1 MSSSEAHE
9 IFNRNKQ
16 VVFTFPGQGAY
27 HFSMLRELYT
37 SFPETH
43 VYFQQAD
50 GVVRRYLQHAFLPL
64 ATATT
69 QEAHDAVLRACPDL
83 DQVGIYLMDVC
94 IATLLMRAG
103 VKPDLLV
110 GHSLGELA
118 ALTIAGAFS
127 TETGF
132 KIVCQRV
139 LALQDHAGGGMAA
152 VSCDSQRAQELINKA
167 GKSSVE
173 ISVINHSRQTVLSGT
188 VLDLQELNT
197 IMSQHGICLTLL
209 KSRYPFHSRFLQGAV
224 RPFRNGLAAH
234 EFRHTTIPVFL
245 CTEERLLTGDVDLV
259 ETLSSH
265 FVRTLDFRNI
275 VEYLHTSG
283 HRRFIEC
290 GAGDIVTKL
299 VMENLKSV
307 QGVVCL
313 PVAPVDKGI
322 KEGLEDILKWAAE
335 EKIVGPVLTPLVSD
349 ELPAQ
354 RVQQLMSSMMTNL
367 SVLVQ
372 NMSTLVENTSALMQ
386 LAARTGLGGSLQN
399 LPDANYLALTTQS
412 RSVHTYPE
420 SLLDSNGI
428 ALRTPYSA
436 SGSVT
441 DSNEP
446 LLRESSGQAE
456 TIHTQDKDYPAEDC
470 PDMPIAIVSM
480 GCVLPGAT
488 NPEEY
493 WENVKKGVSGIIDL
507 AETDPTTAQ
516 DFLAGS
522 VTDGINI
529 VPDKTYTLLNGT
541 ILDIPYDTA
550 LLTGVYTRDEFDQS
564 TRGQRLLALA
574 VAQCVSRL
582 RSGNDLRKVDKV
594 QCILGATADGSAEY
608 DEALFL
614 DSVQSVVQELDEP
627 QALRVMF
634 SRVLEDTL
642 GYKTGDSRKL
652 TQHSIYQDVVHRFLP
667 QSCRTYVVDSACSSS
682 LYSINLGIK
691 ALRNLESDIVVAGG
705 VFAAGPANNTLF
717 AQFRGLTPK
726 QSRPLDEAADGVVF
740 GDGAAVVVLKRLTDA
755 LADGDVVVGVIRG
768 MGLSSD
774 GKSPSINVPQSKGQS
789 LAMRKAYESARIDLN
804 SIQYVEAHAT
814 ATPVGDAVEFSAL
827 KEVMQKRDANLSPI
841 EVGSVKALVGHTGW
855 VSGVASVIKICKMFE
870 AGLIPKQYNYHAP
883 SKEFGIENS
892 PFTIST
898 QTHPW
903 PPNVRAF
910 PRRAGINGFGFGGTN
925 AHLVLEEFDEA
936 YHRNLCARVA
946 PMKPVSSAL
955 AVVGVG
961 ACFPAADKLDID
973 RPTKTFRFRRDQ
985 LRLPAK
991 KLLLPDVREHM
1002 DVSQY
1007 LAALAAEKIFASM
1020 PGHWSGFKDAIGVVL
1035 GIESKTERGA
1045 RANERIYL
1053 DRMKR
1058 LVTERNA
1065 SEDVKRI
1072 LNKLSDR
1079 IRETN
1084 IPSGAYTLPGLMPN
1098 VTASR
1103 ITHMFDLRGPN
1114 IVVDMGNNSMFQAL
1128 LVAQQFLVH
1137 NDCKM
1142 VLAGGINAAAGED
1155 GTEAEAAVVLAL
1167 MMEEAARKEG
1177 IPILAILDTSSAGAV
1192 PADSKHEIVASDSLS
1207 YKSAQGGVE
1216 ILRAITQVGAQKD
1229 AFYVNEPGVW
1239 ASLAKRFTFSPGHL
1253 PEKRIE
1259 PKLAPSGKPQT
1270 MSETHAYIQD
1280 TAIYSYTPME
1290 VEEPT
1295 VSPPVKLTQHRVLFL
1310 TDQPKLW
1317 LELEHSGALG
1327 GLQYHVLCHDS
1338 AGLKNALSVDL
1349 TSEESIASS
1358 LQALN
1363 NVSYDTIIAVKDM
1376 HGRAEDTLLLNNL
1389 SSECIFLDMLF
1400 AVTRHAYENIRIK
1413 HTSLITLC
1421 LNAYR
1426 ALQLDAYTGLVTGF
1440 MKSTARELPESICRI
1455 INTDEG
1461 DFRKTLRLV
1470 ETEMGRGSAGSELEV
1485 CYRAGKRHVVKLRPA
1500 QNMAQTQK
1508 AYLDSNSVV
1517 IATGG
1522 GRGVTA
1528 VLAEELLNRFGCT
1541 VIALG
1546 RTDIASA
1553 PDAILNM
1560 DQESFR
1566 RYEPQYYMDELAK
1579 DKTKK
1584 IVELKRQYLAYQA
1597 INEVSQTIMRLQT
1610 LPGRFE
1616 YLCMDINDEQVV
1628 EKLVSS
1634 LYEKYGRVDL
1644 VLHGAG
1650 IQISKIL
1657 TKKSIKDFRNIVATK
1672 IASLGYFYRTC
1683 EKHRGNHPVHFH
1695 ILTSAFS
1702 YMGNDGQPDYGAAN
1716 EAMNRLAADMNHL
1729 GRGAHWSTLA
1739 WLGWAGIGMTRGS
1752 EYAALAASRNLRGV
1766 TKEEGQEIF
1775 SSLMAGPPTVPINI
1789 LLADGEIDFYKIDTQ
1804 VPEYGKAESQIGR
1817 SKNKAGQVEQKSKD
1831 FHLARWDVSLENAI
1845 FLHDHVVNGV
1855 ATAPA
1860 AFLTTLV
1867 AETAHQLRP
1876 HLKIISFENTH
1887 YHKFV
1892 RVPAGRGGVELR
1904 LSAQVIS
1911 ETTSET
1917 SIQIQVRSDFIH
1929 KNGSILQKDILHK
1942 DTIVR
1947 MAKTIRPAPTRPI
1960 APSQVDGM
1968 MFPDPY
1974 VMEGSPVQLN
1984 GQFNSM
1990 TNIRVGVHHRKA
2002 EYQLPRSPY
2011 PDFRYRYLLPNLI
2024 MVDSFWRFGAVHLSP
2039 HGTLPLYVPEICA
2052 KMDVYF
2058 DFNNFNSPPLMQRLM
2073 FSGENP
2079 SGEDDLLRLGNIEVI
2094 DQAGSTLL
2102 RVEGAVCRR
2111 FGEINHA
2118 LTA

>member
-1 MSSSEAHE
+1 MSSREALD
-9 IFNRNKQ
+9 IFNGNKP

-27 HFSMLRELYT
+27 HFSILRELYI

-50 GVVRRYLQHAFLPL
+50 GITQRFLQHAFLPL
-64 ATATT
+64 ATAPT
-69 QEAHDAVLRACPDL
+69 QEAHDAILRICPDL
-83 DQVGIYLMDVC
+83 DQIGIYLTEVC

-118 ALTIAGAFS
+118 ALTIAGAYS
-127 TETGF
+127 IETGF

-139 LALQDHAGGGMAA
+139 LALQDHGSSGRMAA

-167 GKSSVE
+167 GKAAVE
-173 ISVINHSRQTVLSGT
+173 ISVINHPRQTVLSGT
-188 VLDLQELNT
+188 VFDLQELNT

-209 KSRYPFHSRFLQGAV
+209 KSRYPFHSRFLQEAV
-224 RPFRNGLAAH
+224 RPFRNSLAAH
-234 EFRHTTIPVFL
+234 EFQAAAIPVFL
-245 CTEERLLTGDVDLV
+245 CTEERLLAGDVDLV
-259 ETLSSH
+259 ETLSSQ
-265 FVRTLDFRNI
+265 FVRTLNFRNI
-275 VEYLHTSG
+275 VEYLYTSG
-283 HRRFIEC
+283 RSRFIEC

-299 VMENLKSV
+299 VMENLKSI
-307 QGVVCL
+307 QGIVCL
-313 PVAPVDKGI
+313 PVAPVDKGVKGGL
-322 KEGLEDILKWAAE
+322 KEVLKWAAE
-335 EKIVGPVLTPLVSD
+335 ENIIGPALAPLVSD
-349 ELPAQ
+349 EPPAQ
-354 RVQQLMSSMMTNL
+354 RVQQLMSTMMANL

-386 LAARTGLGGSLQN
+386 LAARTGLNGSLQN
-399 LPDANYLALTTQS
+399 LPDAKYSAPLTQS
-412 RSVHTYPE
+412 HSTLPSPEHHERASVGVSEVSAPSAMQADTK
-420 SLLDSNGI
+420 
-428 ALRTPYSA
+428 RTQ
-436 SGSVT
+436 
-441 DSNEP
+441 E
-446 LLRESSGQAE
+446 
-456 TIHTQDKDYPAEDC
+456 KDYPAEYC
-470 PDMPIAIVSM
+470 PDMPIAIVSL
-480 GCVLPGAT
+480 GCVLPGASS
-488 NPEEY
+488 PEEY
-493 WENVKKGVSGIIDL
+493 WENVKNGVSGIIDL
-507 AETDPTTAQ
+507 AEIDPTTAQ

-541 ILDIPYDTA
+541 ILDIPYDAA
-550 LLTGVYTRDEFDQS
+550 LLSGVYARDEFNQL

-574 VAQCVSRL
+574 IAQGMSRL
-582 RSGNDLRKVDKV
+582 RSNGDRRKMGKI

-614 DSVQSVVQELDEP
+614 DSVQTVVQGLDEP
-627 QALRVMF
+627 QASREMF
-634 SRVLEDTL
+634 SRVLQDTL

-652 TQHSIYQDVVHRFLP
+652 TQHKIYQDVVHRFLS

-691 ALRNLESDIVVAGG
+691 ALRNFESDIVMAGG

-740 GDGAAVVVLKRLTDA
+740 GDGAAVVVLKRLSDA
-755 LADGDVVVGVIRG
+755 LAAGDIVVGVIRG

-789 LAMRKAYESARIDLN
+789 LAMRKAYESARIDLG
-804 SIQYVEAHAT
+804 SVQYVEAHAT

-827 KEVMQKRDANLSPI
+827 KEVMQDRDATLPPV

-870 AGLIPKQYNYHAP
+870 ERIIPKQYNYRAP

-903 PPNVRAF
+903 PLNIHAF
-910 PRRAGINGFGFGGTN
+910 PRRAGVNGFGFGGTN
-925 AHLVLEEFDEA
+925 AHIVLEEFDEA
-936 YHRNLCARVA
+936 YHRNLCAQ
-946 PMKPVSSAL
+946 VSPKKLQSSTL

-961 ACFPAADKLDID
+961 GLFPATDKLDID
-973 RPTKTFRFRRDQ
+973 RPVDDRSSKTFRFRRDQ

-1007 LAALAAEKIFASM
+1007 LAALAAEKIFATM
-1020 PGHWSGFKDAIGVVL
+1020 PDHWQGFKDAIGVVL
-1035 GIESKTERGA
+1035 GLESKTERGA

-1053 DRMKR
+1053 DRMRR
-1058 LVTERNA
+1058 LVTLRDA
-1065 SEDVKRI
+1065 SKGVERI

-1079 IRETN
+1079 IRTKN

-1103 ITHMFDLRGPN
+1103 ITHMFDLKGPN
-1114 IVVDMGNNSMFQAL
+1114 IVVDMGSNSLFQAL
-1128 LVAQQFLVH
+1128 LIAQQFLVH
-1137 NDCKM
+1137 NDCQM
-1142 VLAGGINAAAGED
+1142 VLAGGINAAAGE
-1155 GTEAEAAVVLAL
+1155 GEAEAEAAVVLAL
-1167 MMEEAARKEG
+1167 MTEEMARQEG
-1177 IPILAILDTSSAGAV
+1177 MPILAILDTSSADAV
-1192 PADSKHEIVASDSLS
+1192 SADKHEIVVTDSLN
-1207 YKSAQGGVE
+1207 YESAQGGIE
-1216 ILRAITQVGAQKD
+1216 ILRAIAQVGTQKA
-1229 AFYVNEPGVW
+1229 AFYVNEPGQQS
-1239 ASLAKRFTFSPGHL
+1239 SLTKRFTFSPGHL

-1259 PKLAPSGKPQT
+1259 PKLAPLSTPQT

-1280 TAIYSYTPME
+1280 TAIYCYTPME
-1290 VEEPT
+1290 VEEIA
-1295 VSPPVKLTQHRVLFL
+1295 VSSPVKLTQHRILFL

-1317 LELEHSGALG
+1317 LELERSGALN
-1327 GLQYHVLCHDS
+1327 GLQYHVISHDS

-1349 TSEESIASS
+1349 ASEESIASS
-1358 LQALN
+1358 LQALSK
-1363 NVSYDTIIAVKDM
+1363 VSYDTIVAVKDM
-1376 HGRAEDTLLLNNL
+1376 HGRAEDTLLLNKL
-1389 SSECIFLDMLF
+1389 SSECIFLDLLF
-1400 AVTRHAYENIRIK
+1400 VVTRHAYESIRLK
-1413 HTSLITLC
+1413 HTSLSTLC

-1426 ALQLDAYTGLVTGF
+1426 AQQLDAYTGLVAGF
-1440 MKSTARELPESICRI
+1440 MKSTARELPESTCRI

-1461 DFRKTLRLV
+1461 DFRKALRFV
-1470 ETEMGRGSAGSELEV
+1470 ETEMAHGQAGSEVEV
-1485 CYRAGKRHVVKLRPA
+1485 CYRAGKRYVVKLHPV
-1500 QNMAQTQK
+1500 QDMAQTQQ
-1508 AYLDSNSVV
+1508 AYLDSNSVI

-1541 VIALG
+1541 VIAIG

-1553 PDAILNM
+1553 PDTILNM

-1566 RYEPQYYMDELAK
+1566 GYEPLYYKEELAK

-1584 IVELKRQYLAYQA
+1584 IVELKRQYNAYQA
-1597 INEVSQTIMRLQT
+1597 INEVNQTIKRLQA

-1616 YLCMDINDEQVV
+1616 YLCMDINDEQAV
-1628 EKLVSS
+1628 EKLVNSV
-1634 LYEKYGRVDL
+1634 YGKYDRLDL

-1650 IQISKIL
+1650 IQISKML
-1657 TKKSIKDFRNIVATK
+1657 TKKSLKDFRNIVATK

-1683 EKHRGNHPVHFH
+1683 EKHRSNRPVHFH

-1716 EAMNRLAADMNHL
+1716 EAMNRLAADMNRV
-1729 GRGAHWSTLA
+1729 GRGAYWSTLA

-1775 SSLMAGPPTVPINI
+1775 SSLLAGPPAAPINI
-1789 LLADGEIDFYKIDTQ
+1789 LLADGEIDFYKIDIQ
-1804 VPEYGKAESQIGR
+1804 VPEYGEAISQIG
-1817 SKNKAGQVEQKSKD
+1817 KNERKASSVKQKKQD

-1845 FLHDHVVNGV
+1845 FLNDHVVNGI

-1876 HLKIISFENTH
+1876 DLKILSFENTQ

-1892 RVPAGRGGVELR
+1892 RVPAGRGIELR
-1904 LSAQVIS
+1904 LSAQVMS
-1911 ETTSET
+1911 ETASET
-1917 SIQIQVRSDFIH
+1917 AIQIQVRSDFVH
-1929 KNGSILQKDILHK
+1929 KNGSILQRDILHK
-1942 DTIVR
+1942 ETIVR
-1947 MAKTIRPAPTRPI
+1947 MAKALRPAPLRPI
-1960 APSQVDGM
+1960 APSQVEGLLL
-1968 MFPDPY
+1968 PDPY

-1990 TNIRVGVHHRKA
+1990 VNIRVGVHHRKA
-2002 EYQLPRSPY
+2002 EYQLRRSSY

-2024 MVDSFWRFGAVHLSP
+2024 MVDSFWRFGAVHVAAN
-2039 HGTLPLYVPEICA
+2039 GTLPLYVPEECA
-2052 KMDVYF
+2052 KMNVYF
-2058 DFNNFNSPPLMQRLM
+2058 DFTDFNSPPLMQRLI

-2079 SGEDDLLRLGNIEVI
+2079 SGEGDLLRLGNIEVI
-2094 DQAGSTLL
+2094 DQAGNILL
-2102 RVEGAVCRR
+2102 MVEGAVCRR
-2111 FGEINHA
+2111 FGEIKHA